1 MESASNRRHGLK
13 FASIEIDEAS
23 NRQKIHE
30 IPAVG
35 QEFAKRFNVKSN
47 SENKEGKQL
56 SERPSPA
63 ISGNRRK
70 LIRGGV
76 IGAPVLLA
84 LKSTP
89 VLACNCKQPS
99 GFSTSGN
106 LSRNGGASCT
116 DPAKS
121 PTYWSANT
129 YDKYSSRGRATKYF
143 RYANVRADTK
153 FKDVFGGTDER
164 KFIDVLGEGSF
175 ASLVV
180 AAYLNLKAGR
190 FVSGVSLSS
199 VQEMWNGTYRPTAGA
214 PPWTKEEGENY
225 LRYVMG
231 LPLR

>member
-1 MESASNRRHGLK
+1 M
-13 FASIEIDEAS
+13 
-23 NRQKIHE
+23 
-30 IPAVG
+30 
-35 QEFAKRFNVKSN
+35 KSN
-47 SENKEGKQL
+47 IENKEGKQL
-56 SERPSPA
+56 SEQPSTA

-76 IGAPVLLA
+76 VGAPVLLA

-106 LSRNGGASCT
+106 LSRNGGATCT
-116 DPAKS
+116 DPAKN

-129 YDKYSSRGRATKYF
+129 YDTHTYDKSMGRTKKTKYF
-143 RYANVRADTK
+143 RYANVPVATK

-164 KFIDVLGEGSF
+164 TLIVVLGEDGF
-175 ASLVV
+175 ASLAV

-199 VQEMWNGTYRPTAGA
+199 IHDMWNGTYRPTAGV
-214 PPWTKEEGENY
+214 PPWTKEESENY

-231 LPLR
+231 LPLH